1 MSIQLTMKEIKLSI
15 GLAFALIVLFGC
27 GNGRDTIQPG
37 SPQWNSLH
45 DTTGADIRKGKNVTI
60 HVPASIYKPGAGG
73 APPSNVTII
82 PDAGK

>member
-1 MSIQLTMKEIKLSI
+1 MKRSQLLVV
-15 GLAFALIVLFGC
+15 LVFALTALFGC

-73 APPSNVTII
+73 APPSNVTIV
-82 PDAGK
+82 PDPGK